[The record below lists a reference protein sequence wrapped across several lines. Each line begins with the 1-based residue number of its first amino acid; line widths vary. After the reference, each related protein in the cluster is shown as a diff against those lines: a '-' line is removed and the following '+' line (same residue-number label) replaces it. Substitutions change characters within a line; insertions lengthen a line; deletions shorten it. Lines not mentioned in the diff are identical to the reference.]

1 MPMSSGARGL
11 NLTAANN
18 IIFVEPQMD
27 ISQIAQAIGRID
39 RIGQKKGNDG
49 TSFCSLWFH

>member
-27 ISQIAQAIGRID
+27 VSQIAQVRFTSYFFSAKACEID
-39 RIGQKKGNDG
+39 K
-49 TSFCSLWFH
+49 